1 LTGPV
6 VEPRRIDLDA
16 VLRAHAFM
24 RVERPPELWEV
35 DVDDDVFIRML
46 GELIVVG
53 LLHHD
58 VLADLTLKASNVTVA
73 DDGPAGVA
81 PGDHVAIT
89 IRGPGRWEADVTWTP
104 ASADPL
110 WSPGTDA
117 AVRAASASFA
127 YLRRLADDDGS
138 ITVFLPRSHR
148 EGGPPSPS

>member
-1 LTGPV
+1 V

-16 VLRAHAFM
+16 VLRAHTFLQ
-24 RVERPPELWEV
+24 VERPPELWEV

-58 VLADLTLKASNVTVA
+58 VLGDLTLNASNVTVA
-73 DDGPAGVA
+73 DDGPAGIG

-89 IRGPGRWEADVTWTP
+89 IRGPGRWERDVTWTP
-104 ASADPL
+104 ASAEPL

-127 YLRRLADDDGS
+127 YLRRLGDDEGS
-138 ITVFLPRSHR
+138 ITVFIPRARPLADAS
-148 EGGPPSPS
+148 SPSG